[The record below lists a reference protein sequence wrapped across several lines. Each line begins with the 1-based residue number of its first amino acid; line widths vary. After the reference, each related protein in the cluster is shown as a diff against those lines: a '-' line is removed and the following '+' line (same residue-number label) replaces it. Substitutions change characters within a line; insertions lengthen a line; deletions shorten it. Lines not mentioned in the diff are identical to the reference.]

1 MFKTLLGWCVV
12 GPMINQ
18 TKSGKCGCNRIIFTS
33 ADTLKPGSHCARL
46 EGRTW
51 YVSHQGM
58 LNPNKSRIR
67 VAFDCSSQYKG
78 T

>member
-33 ADTLKPGSHCARL
+33 ADTLKPGSHYFTVLTEVREISIKSTLKKIYWHDFVEL
-46 EGRTW
+46 E
-51 YVSHQGM
+51 
-58 LNPNKSRIR
+58 
-67 VAFDCSSQYKG
+67 
-78 T
+78 